1 MFSEKRFQKSVFRKV
16 FSEKCFQKS
25 VFGKDI
31 GCGRTARR
39 AGGNRCMPVEPYVR
53 PGAIKVYFFYIL
65 CYHIENLRRLSGSRD
80 AF

>member
-1 MFSEKRFQKSVFRKV
+1 MFSEKCFKRA
-16 FSEKCFQKS
+16 FSEECFQKS

-31 GCGRTARR
+31 GCGGTARR
-39 AGGNRCMPVEPYVR
+39 AGENRCMPVGPYVR

-65 CYHIENLRRLSGSRD
+65 CYHIENLRLLSGSRD